1 MLGAEVAMVEELLRL
16 ARSLIVIA
24 AVGIMIA
31 VLYFVMSPYQKCMNV
46 IAAPV
51 VGIDGNL
58 HQISRPE
65 ELCMHQ
71 TGW

>member
-1 MLGAEVAMVEELLRL
+1 MLGAEVAMVEELRRL

-24 AVGIMIA
+24 AVGIMIV
-31 VLYFVMSPYQKCMNV
+31 VLYFVMSPYQKCV
-46 IAAPV
+46 RVLAAPV
-51 VGIDGNL
+51 IGIDGNL

-65 ELCMHQ
+65 ELCMGQ

>member
-16 ARSLIVIA
+16 ARSLIVLV
-24 AVGIMIA
+24 AVGIMIV

-51 VGIDGNL
+51 IGIDGEL
-58 HQISRPE
+58 HQIPRPE
-65 ELCMHQ
+65 EFCMGR
-71 TGW
+71 TSW

>member
-16 ARSLIVIA
+16 ARSLIVIV
-24 AVGIMIA
+24 AVGIMIV

-51 VGIDGNL
+51 VGVDGEL
-58 HQISRPE
+58 HQIPRPE
-65 ELCMHQ
+65 EFCMGR
-71 TGW
+71 TSW

>member
-16 ARSLIVIA
+16 ARSLIVIV

-31 VLYFVMSPYQKCMNV
+31 VLYFVTSPYQKCMNV

-51 VGIDGNL
+51 IGIDGEL
-58 HQISRPE
+58 HQIPRPE
-65 ELCMHQ
+65 EFCMGR
-71 TGW
+71 TSW

>member
-16 ARSLIVIA
+16 ARSLIVIV

-51 VGIDGNL
+51 IGIDGEL
-58 HQISRPE
+58 HQIPRPE
-65 ELCMHQ
+65 EFCMGR
-71 TGW
+71 TSW

>member
-24 AVGIMIA
+24 AVGIMIS

-51 VGIDGNL
+51 IGIDGEL
-58 HQISRPE
+58 HQIPRPE
-65 ELCMHQ
+65 EFCMGR
-71 TGW
+71 TSW